1 MAIDRHRLNR
11 RGFIAVGAGTGLLF
25 GNLQSA
31 FGASDFWNKKEPSE
45 WSGSDIHMLTTRSP
59 WAKEVRIEDRSKAG
73 NTYDGSAPVGSNLP
87 GDPNS
92 AMRST
97 GIAGGPPSQASMQR
111 APVPYEIGPGQ
122 RDAERRPIPS
132 AAVGAVVRWES
143 ARPILDAT
151 GIPLPTD
158 FRGHYVI
165 GVSGLQIAP
174 AERPGMLELLK
185 GAASLEKGKERIQ
198 PGLAEYSKDGSTV
211 FFGFA
216 KELFPL
222 TAADKEV
229 QFEINTGD
237 LRVRAK
243 FEMKEM
249 AYRGELA
256 L

>member
-1 MAIDRHRLNR
+1 MVIDRHRLNR
-11 RGFIAVGAGTGLLF
+11 RGFIALSAGTGVLF
-25 GNLQSA
+25 GNLQLA
-31 FGASDFWNKKEPSE
+31 FGASDFWNKKEPAE
-45 WSGSDIHMLTTRSP
+45 WSASDIHMLTSRSP

-73 NTYDGSAPVGSNLP
+73 NSYDGSAPVGSNLP
-87 GDPNS
+87 GDPNN

-97 GIAGGPPSQASMQR
+97 GVASGPQTQASMQR
-111 APVPYEIGPGQ
+111 APVPYEIGQGQ
-122 RDAERRPIPS
+122 RDAERRAIPA
-132 AAVGAVVRWES
+132 AAVAAVVRWES

-165 GVSGLQIAP
+165 GMSGLQIAP
-174 AERPGMLELLK
+174 AERPGMLELLR

-216 KELFPL
+216 RELFPL
-222 TAADKEV
+222 TSADKEV

-249 AYRGELA
+249 VYRGQLA